1 MRSRG
6 HGLGTGGVAPLDIN
20 ESSKHVLER
29 NMTMVIHPNQFV
41 PETGY
46 MMCGDMV
53 VIEDGGPRLLTQ
65 TPLRLFW
72 AEQG

>member
-1 MRSRG
+1 
-6 HGLGTGGVAPLDIN
+6 
-20 ESSKHVLER
+20 
-29 NMTMVIHPNQFV
+29 MTMVIHPNQFV